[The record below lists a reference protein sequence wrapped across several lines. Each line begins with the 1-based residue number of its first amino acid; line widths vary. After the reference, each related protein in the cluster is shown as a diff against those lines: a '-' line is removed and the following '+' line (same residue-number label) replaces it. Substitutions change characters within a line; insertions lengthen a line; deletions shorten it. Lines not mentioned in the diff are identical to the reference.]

1 MKRVYNVV
9 IVYSRRVGRMVV
21 FAICQLGTR
30 RQFLLGDMIDLGN
43 IPVFLG
49 AVHVFMVQLIERL
62 LHVFVLGCTSWEMTG
77 RPDGRHEEARKY
89 SLHQQDKAHITQKAD
104 KQVPQQDELDSPPS

>member
-1 MKRVYNVV
+1 
-9 IVYSRRVGRMVV
+9 
-21 FAICQLGTR
+21 
-30 RQFLLGDMIDLGN
+30 MIDLGN

-77 RPDGRHEEARKY
+77 RPDEREEEAKKY
-89 SLHQQDKAHITQKAD
+89 SPHQQDKAHITQKAD
-104 KQVPQQDELDSPPS
+104 TQVPQQDELDSPPFSLVSSTHHP